1 MSINRIISSQGMGSS
16 EPKGRKGINNYSS
29 PIIQVTDNTF
39 KREVLESDIPV
50 LVYFWAPWCEPCKM
64 LDPVVDQ
71 LAQQYVR
78 QIKVVKVNTDENP
91 NVTTQYGIRSLPT
104 LMLFVGGQ
112 RVEMIVGAIPPP
124 TLAEILEKYF

>member
-1 MSINRIISSQGMGSS
+1 MRINRISSSQGMGSS
-16 EPKGRKGINNYSS
+16 EPNVPKK
-29 PIIQVTDNTF
+29 VTDDTF
-39 KREVLESDIPV
+39 SKEVLNSNIPV

-64 LDPVVDQ
+64 LVDPVVDK

-78 QIKVVKVNTDENP
+78 QLKVVKVNTDENP
-91 NVTTQYGIRSLPT
+91 NVTTQYGIRSIPT

-112 RVEMIVGAIPPP
+112 RVEMIVGAVPQP